1 MKIMSFNINKNVAI
15 QITVGVASAL
25 LLGVG
30 VTEVATRATTGSWRL
45 SCIGPHHAAE
55 KFVKDEEMDEL
66 SRGSVKKF
74 LANPNGGKLDI
85 VTMSDKELEEYKS
98 DNGSHS
104 FASVTQIEQLEPG
117 KRYYL
122 IWIENNKGSAVESY
136 KNFIKYSSECLAENS
151 SVSKQL
157 PSPASG
163 STSTPDMSTGASESP
178 KSPPISGII
187 PQADGAFGGR
197 STPES
202 EVVAD
207 DAQPSSTDKSSTIE
221 ESSSG
226 AKVNYTYAFK
236 KLDLEKPAQR
246 REMLQE
252 WIQDHQ
258 TWIRSKFSSTKESVN
273 FKMIL
278 GLYLS
283 PINGSRIVFDESKNT
298 LDMHD
303 DTTVKYD
310 ENVWSE
316 SDEAVAKALVYVE
329 RLYIDDLCDQYKLAQ
344 KGGDGATTTLEI
356 FNRYINGKIKH
367 GSAVREYVK
376 ATREGQY
383 LKVDKA
389 RIFTL
394 TERVRKNESEKAV
407 DKFVEYLIKRYAEK
421 VVSQQQ

>member
-66 SRGSVKKF
+66 SRDSVKKF

-98 DNGSHS
+98 DNESHS
-104 FASVTQIEQLEPG
+104 FASVTQIKQLEPG

-178 KSPPISGII
+178 ESSTISGII
-187 PQADGAFGGR
+187 PQAVGAFGGR
-197 STPES
+197 STSEP
-202 EVVAD
+202 EVVTD
-207 DAQPSSTDKSSTIE
+207 DAQPSSSTDKSSTIE

-226 AKVNYTYAFK
+226 AKVDYTYAFK

-252 WIQDHQ
+252 WIQDHL
-258 TWIRSKFSSTKESVN
+258 TWIRNKFSSTTESVKV
-273 FKMIL
+273 KMIL
-278 GLYLS
+278 GTYLS

-298 LDMHD
+298 LDMPN

-329 RLYIDDLCDQYKLAQ
+329 HLYIDDLCVQYKLAQ

-356 FNRYINGKIKH
+356 FNKYIYGKIKH
-367 GSAVREYVK
+367 DSAVRNYVK
-376 ATREGQY
+376 ATRQGQY
-383 LKVDKA
+383 LEVQKA
-389 RIFTL
+389 GPFTL

-407 DKFVEYLIKRYAEK
+407 DQFVAYLINRYAEK
-421 VVSQQQ
+421 VVS

>member
-98 DNGSHS
+98 DNESHS

-197 STPES
+197 STSEP

-207 DAQPSSTDKSSTIE
+207 DAQPSSSTDKSSTIE

-226 AKVNYTYAFK
+226 AKVDYTYAFK

-252 WIQDHQ
+252 WILDHQ
-258 TWIRSKFSSTKESVN
+258 TWIINKFSSTESANV
-273 FKMIL
+273 KIIL
-278 GLYLS
+278 GLYVF

-298 LDMHD
+298 LDMHN

-367 GSAVREYVK
+367 DSAVREYVK

-383 LKVDKA
+383 LKVAKA
-389 RIFTL
+389 GPFTL
-394 TERVRKNESEKAV
+394 TEPGRKNESEKAV
-407 DKFVEYLIKRYAEK
+407 DKFVAYLINRYAEK